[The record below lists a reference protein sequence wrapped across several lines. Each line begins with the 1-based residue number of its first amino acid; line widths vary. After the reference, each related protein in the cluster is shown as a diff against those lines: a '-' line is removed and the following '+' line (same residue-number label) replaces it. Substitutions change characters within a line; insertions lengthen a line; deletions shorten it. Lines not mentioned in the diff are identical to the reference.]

1 MKKRENFAQRECFK
15 KEKKKKV
22 KSILR
27 MGMIK
32 IRVGKYE
39 RMENSYVHFTSLMI
53 ENEMREMEENGN

>member
-1 MKKRENFAQRECFK
+1 
-15 KEKKKKV
+15 
-22 KSILR
+22 
-27 MGMIK
+27 MIK